1 MTDREYRSRCKQMD
15 KMHQILDYLLG
26 HMEDTLSAEIVSE
39 AFGYNK
45 KYLELIFQKY
55 FEMPFYQFVKKMKL
69 RKSAEALIRNG
80 TVKNEWSIYGY
91 QSNISY
97 SNAFK
102 KEFGSSPRAFLNKGE
117 LVPSM
122 PMREELFETPIAL
135 EYVNTEPCMLYGH
148 PIMMDHTGDAD
159 MISDAAHVLYT
170 SELDIDVSGMEEW
183 FGLWW
188 NDYEQNNQL
197 YYMVAAEEQCFAE
210 GVRTEPLQ
218 IPKDYYAV
226 FSFKR
231 MEEDKDTAYMMRL
244 LCRYVFNEWKQ
255 LSYKSPNSMGW
266 IYEKYDKDTAYLYVP
281 LIRRTEGEGIL
292 AYKGYG
298 VDVWTEYI
306 DKHITERLT
315 IAHLAE
321 IVHYSERSYRE
332 IFTMYYEMDPVEYIR
347 KRRLYEAASELRR
360 KDISIADASK
370 PVLRKSADLVLT
382 PEEAE
387 EMEIRKAAK
396 KAMRKIIKQYLFST
410 IEQFKELFL
419 EEFGVEPEAIEQV
432 KFEPVNLVQYYNKY
446 INSLNITVSIEE
458 DLYFYGKPIKKEME
472 ELHSLDVSE
481 LASFWFRES
490 YPSLAGSPLKE
501 IKTKAAVWDSHKD
514 FESGEWINEYI
525 LGPVV
530 PGNEKLPAK
539 IGDFKLY
546 KMEGGRYVI
555 FETKNESDFAEL
567 TKVYRMMTKCA
578 FYGWI
583 HENMLRYNGTR
594 MTYVKYENE
603 KLYFY
608 VPVKN

>member
-15 KMHQILDYLLG
+15 KMHQILNYLLG

-55 FEMPFYQFVKKMKL
+55 YEMPFYQFVKKMKL

-122 PMREELFETPIAL
+122 PMRMELFETPIKL
-135 EYVNTEPCMLYGH
+135 EYLNVDARSLVGH
-148 PIMMDHTGDAD
+148 PIKTEHSGDAD
-159 MISDAAHVLYT
+159 IISDAAYALFDP
-170 SELDIDVSGMEEW
+170 ELKESLGALGSW
-183 FGLWW
+183 TGLWW
-188 NDYEQNNQL
+188 NDYNQNNQL
-197 YYMVAAEEQCFAE
+197 YYMVAKDE
-210 GVRTEPLQ
+210 GDFQNDLRREHIQ

-231 MEEDKDTAYMMRL
+231 FEDDKETAYMMRL
-244 LCRYVFNEWKQ
+244 LCRYVFREWKL
-255 LSYKSPNSMGW
+255 LSYKSPNTMGW
-266 IYEKYDKDTAYLYVP
+266 IFEHYDEETASLCIP
-281 LIRRTEGEGIL
+281 LIKRTEGEGIL
-292 AYKGYG
+292 AYKGYS

-306 DKHITERLT
+306 DKHITEKLT

-347 KRRLYEAASELRR
+347 KRRLYETALELKR
-360 KDISIADASK
+360 KDVSIEDASK
-370 PVLRKSADLVLT
+370 TILRKSSDLVLT
-382 PEEAE
+382 AE
-387 EMEIRKAAK
+387 EEEELEIRKAAK
-396 KAMRKIIKQYLFST
+396 KAMRKITKQYRFSS
-410 IEQFKELFL
+410 IEQFKEQFL
-419 EEFGVEPEAIEQV
+419 EEFGVEAEKIDQV
-432 KFEPVNLVQYYNKY
+432 KFNPINLMQYYNEH
-446 INSLNITVSIEE
+446 IGSLKISVRTED

-490 YPSLAGSPLKE
+490 YPSLSGSPLKE

-530 PGNEKLPAK
+530 DGNQLPDEKE
-539 IGDFKLY
+539 GFKLI
-546 KMEGGRYVI
+546 KMEAGRYAV
-555 FETKNESDFAEL
+555 FETKNESDVAEL
-567 TKVYRMMTKCA
+567 TKAYRLMTKCA

-583 HENMLRYNGTR
+583 HENMFRYSGKR
-594 MTYVKYENE
+594 MTFVKYENE